1 VINNLYQNKLKSFF
15 LLLLKSI
22 FLSSFFI
29 NFPTTSK
36 AGDHKAICS
45 FYSEYKP
52 CKVSINN
59 ESIIAN
65 LPTDLLFVDK
75 SNFQSL
81 KVYEDLSKSSNILL
95 GTTTT
100 FLLGP
105 IGLLGFLATKK
116 SGTIDFEIS
125 FMNDKQKERKAF
137 IRFINMNSAK
147 LFTNEISSFVNTLSL
162 KE

>member
-1 VINNLYQNKLKSFF
+1 MLKNLLTYFSLT
-15 LLLLKSI
+15 SI
-22 FLSSFFI
+22 FLL
-29 NFPTTSK
+29 NTPRTSI
-36 AGDHKAICS
+36 AGNHKAICS

-75 SNFQSL
+75 SNFQNL

-147 LFTNEISSFVNTLSL
+147 LFTSEISIFVNTLSL
-162 KE
+162 KK

>member
-1 VINNLYQNKLKSFF
+1 MLKNLLTYFSLT
-15 LLLLKSI
+15 SI
-22 FLSSFFI
+22 FLL
-29 NFPTTSK
+29 NTPRTSI
-36 AGDHKAICS
+36 AGNHKAICS

-75 SNFQSL
+75 SNFQNL

-162 KE
+162 KK